1 MMRAL
6 GFLSGIG
13 LTVAAFLLVL
23 DNRDNRP
30 ANTVAGLAGDATPEQ
45 LSEVFEAIAEQ
56 VDVVPPAHAPDP
68 GVASEPD
75 SALTERETQNG
86 LQVTPPDPQ
95 QRSDGQL
102 LTPESELASAQG
114 DATGG
119 FELLAANPTQRPDVQ
134 TGPEQALTPDTEFAT
149 SEAGPQDGF
158 AAAGLDPDQ
167 RRDLQAQAQADTAG
181 LADSG
186 DPGIHL
192 FWSPFRSEWSARGFA
207 QRLSS
212 ATRVPVEVVNAGPGK
227 YRVAFSYQD
236 ETERLARIERIETVT
251 GLNLE

>member
-23 DNRDNRP
+23 DNRENRP
-30 ANTVAGLAGDATPEQ
+30 ANTATELAGDATPEQ

-56 VDVVPPAHAPDP
+56 VDVVPPAHDPDA
-68 GVASEPD
+68 GVTSEPD

-95 QRSDGQL
+95 QRADGQQ

-119 FELLAANPTQRPDVQ
+119 FELLAPNPTQRPDVQ
-134 TGPEQALTPDTEFAT
+134 TGPEQALAPDTEFAT
-149 SEAGPQDGF
+149 SEAGPQDAF
-158 AAAGLDPDQ
+158 AAAGPDQ

-181 LADSG
+181 RSDSG

-236 ETERLARIERIETVT
+236 ETERLARIERIETIT